1 MMTRKPLAGMRVAI
15 VGTFTLY
22 QYEVKELIQEAGG
35 EVVDYINAST
45 SLLVVG
51 QRPESANN
59 DLWIGTRKQEYARI
73 HKVKIVDEIGLEEI
87 LKEAFEPGEEQIKQ
101 ERLTEDNGYGAW

>member
-22 QYEVKELIQEAGG
+22 QYQVRDLIQEAGG
-35 EVVDYINAST
+35 EIVDYINAST

-51 QRPESANN
+51 KRPEGANAET
-59 DLWIGTRKQEYARI
+59 WIGTRKQEYARI
-73 HKVKIVDEIGLEEI
+73 HQVKIVNETQFATMLE
-87 LKEAFEPGEEQIKQ
+87 EAFEPGEEQIKQ
-101 ERLTEDNGYGAW
+101 ERLTKDNGYGSW